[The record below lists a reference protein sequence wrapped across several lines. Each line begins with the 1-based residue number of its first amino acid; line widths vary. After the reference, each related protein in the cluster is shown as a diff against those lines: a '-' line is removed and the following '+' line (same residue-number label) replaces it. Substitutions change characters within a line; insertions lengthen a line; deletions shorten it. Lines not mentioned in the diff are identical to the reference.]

1 VAVVALVL
9 ANGFFVATEFA
20 IVAVRRSRIDQLA
33 EAGSAS
39 AKAAQRV
46 VHHLDAYIAACQ
58 LGITL
63 ASLGLGWI
71 GEPAFARLIEPA
83 LRAVM
88 GNFAPAT
95 AHAVAVAVAFSIITA
110 MHIVIGELAP
120 KGLAIQ
126 LAERTT
132 LVVARPIHI
141 FYVVFKLPITVLN
154 AIGNAMLRLF
164 GLTPATE
171 QDMVHSVDELQFLVR
186 GSERAGQIE
195 DSEARIAARAF
206 EFADS
211 TAEDL
216 MTPRTGLE
224 GIPADIGR
232 DELLA
237 AIAAGTHTRLPMYGE
252 SLDDIIGVL
261 HVRDLFRMLADPNA
275 EIDPRKIVRPAVFV
289 PEGKPAD
296 DLLDELRASG
306 QQVAFVV
313 DEYGGTA
320 GMVTMED
327 LMQALV
333 GPIRQEP
340 GADSVTG
347 YASQPERDADGSLL
361 LDGLTRLREFE
372 ELSGVDIDEYEHE
385 GVETLGGLVT
395 TLLSRIPEPGDTAEV
410 GDQVLRVEE
419 LDGHRVARVRLMPS
433 GTEAPEAVL
442 SG

>member
-1 VAVVALVL
+1 MLVL

-71 GEPAFARLIEPA
+71 GEPAFAHLIEPP
-83 LRAVM
+83 LEAVV
-88 GNFAPAT
+88 GSFAPSA
-95 AHAVAVAVAFSIITA
+95 APAVAVGIAFTIITA
-110 MHIVIGELAP
+110 LHIVIGELAP

-126 LAERTT
+126 LSERTT
-132 LVVARPIHI
+132 LVVARPIHV
-141 FYVVFKLPITVLN
+141 FYIVFRWPITVLN
-154 AIGNAMLRLF
+154 AVGNGMLRLF
-164 GLTPATE
+164 GLTPANE

-232 DELLA
+232 EELLA
-237 AIAAGTHTRLPMYGE
+237 TIAAGTHTRLPIYEE
-252 SLDDIIGVL
+252 SLDDILGVL
-261 HVRDLFRMLADPNA
+261 HVRDLFRMLANPDV

-289 PEGKPAD
+289 PESKPAD

-327 LMQALV
+327 LMRALV

-340 GADSVTG
+340 GADSAMG
-347 YASQPERDADGSLL
+347 YASQPERDADGSLV

-372 ELSGVDIDEYEHE
+372 ELASVDLEEYEHD

-395 TLLSRIPEPGDTAEV
+395 ALLSRIPEPGDVAEV

-419 LDGHRVARVRLMPS
+419 LDGHRVAKVRVMPS
-433 GTEAPEAVL
+433 GTEAPETAL

>member
-1 VAVVALVL
+1 ML

-33 EAGSAS
+33 EQGHAS
-39 AKAAQRV
+39 ARTAQQV

-58 LGITL
+58 LGITI

-71 GEPAFARLIEPA
+71 GEPAFAHLIEPP
-83 LRAVM
+83 LERLV
-88 GNFAPAT
+88 GGFAPAA
-95 AHAVAVAVAFSIITA
+95 AHGVAVAVAFTLITVL
-110 MHIVIGELAP
+110 HIVIGELAP

-126 LAERTT
+126 LSERTT
-132 LVVARPIHI
+132 LWVARPIHL
-141 FYVVFKLPITVLN
+141 FYVVFRWPITVLN
-154 AIGNAMLRLF
+154 AVGNGVLRLF
-164 GLTPATE
+164 GLQPATE
-171 QDMVHSVDELQFLVR
+171 QEMVHSVDELQFLVR
-186 GSERAGQIE
+186 GSGRAGQIE
-195 DSEARIAARAF
+195 DSEARIASRAF

-232 DELLA
+232 EELLA
-237 AIAAGTHTRLPMYGE
+237 TIAAGTHTRLPMYGE
-252 SLDDIIGVL
+252 SLDDILGVL
-261 HVRDLFRMLADPNA
+261 HVRDLFRMLANPDT

-340 GADSVTG
+340 GPDS
-347 YASQPERDADGSLL
+347 APNSHSSQPERESDGSLV
-361 LDGLTRLREFE
+361 LDGLTRLRDFE
-372 ELSGVDIDEYEHE
+372 ELSGVDLDEYEHE
-385 GVETLGGLVT
+385 GVETVGGLVVHE
-395 TLLSRIPEPGDTAEV
+395 LGRMAEV
-410 GDQVLRVEE
+410 GDVVRIGGRSLRVEE
-419 LDGHRVARVRLMPS
+419 LDGRRIARVRVETQS
-433 GTEAPEAVL
+433 PEDRATP
-442 SG
+442 

>member
-1 VAVVALVL
+1 MLVL

-33 EAGSAS
+33 EQGHAS
-39 AKAAQRV
+39 ARAAQRV
-46 VHHLDAYIAACQ
+46 MHHLDAYIAACQ
-58 LGITL
+58 LGITI

-71 GEPAFARLIEPA
+71 GEPAFARLIEPP
-83 LRAVM
+83 LERLV
-88 GNFAPAT
+88 GGVAPAA
-95 AHAVAVAVAFSIITA
+95 AHGVAVAAAFTLITA
-110 MHIVIGELAP
+110 LHIVIGELAP

-132 LVVARPIHI
+132 LWVARPIHV
-141 FYVVFKLPITVLN
+141 FYVVFKWPITLLN
-154 AIGNAMLRLF
+154 AVGNGLLRLF
-164 GLTPATE
+164 GLPPATE
-171 QDMVHSVDELQFLVR
+171 QEMVHSVDELQFLVR

-237 AIAAGTHTRLPMYGE
+237 AIAAGTHSRLPVYGE
-252 SLDDIIGVL
+252 SLDDILGVL
-261 HVRDLFRMLADPNA
+261 HVRDLFRMLATTDGD
-275 EIDPRKIVRPAVFV
+275 IDPRGIVRPTIFV

-296 DLLDELRASG
+296 DLLDELRACG

-333 GPIRQEP
+333 GPIRREP
-340 GADSVTG
+340 GADSA
-347 YASQPERDADGSLL
+347 ASGHSSRMERESDGSLVF
-361 LDGLTRLREFE
+361 DGLTRLRDFE
-372 ELSGVDIDEYEHE
+372 ELSGVDLYEYEHD
-385 GVETLGGLVT
+385 GVETLGGLVVHE
-395 TLLSRIPEPGDTAEV
+395 LGRMAEMGDVVHIA
-410 GDQVLRVEE
+410 GRALRVEE
-419 LDGHRVARVRLMPS
+419 LDGLRIARVRVERAEVRS
-433 GTEAPEAVL
+433 HEDHVT
-442 SG
+442 S